1 MDIKIILGVVIA
13 FVVIIFLLS
22 FRKKNTGE
30 DNAVQESK
38 EVKKEVEASNN
49 DGQIIEREVDDLDD
63 ERIKEVLRHHPPF
76 VENMFEILL
85 PLDKKKA
92 FVKMEFSEQME
103 FIRNYMDNMSD
114 EEKAFLN
121 NMNQFDK
128 EKRLQEQRRKKAQNS
143 VLFFL
148 HFCKEN
154 VSPFNC
160 I

>member
-63 ERIKEVLRHHPPF
+63 ERIKEVLRTSS
-76 VENMFEILL
+76 
-85 PLDKKKA
+85 A
-92 FVKMEFSEQME
+92 FCGKYVYIMA
-103 FIRNYMDNMSD
+103 IG
-114 EEKAFLN
+114 
-121 NMNQFDK
+121 
-128 EKRLQEQRRKKAQNS
+128 
-143 VLFFL
+143 
-148 HFCKEN
+148 
-154 VSPFNC
+154 
-160 I
+160 

>member
-38 EVKKEVEASNN
+38 EVKKEAEASNN

-76 VENMFEILL
+76 VENMFTLW

-128 EKRLQEQRRKKAQNS
+128 EKRLQEAEKK
-143 VLFFL
+143 
-148 HFCKEN
+148 
-154 VSPFNC
+154 
-160 I
+160 

>member
-30 DNAVQESK
+30 DNVVQESK

-76 VENMFEILL
+76 VENMFTLW
-85 PLDKKKA
+85 PLVKKKA

-128 EKRLQEQRRKKAQNS
+128 EKRLQEAEKK
-143 VLFFL
+143 
-148 HFCKEN
+148 
-154 VSPFNC
+154 
-160 I
+160 

>member
-13 FVVIIFLLS
+13 VVVIIFLLS

-30 DNAVQESK
+30 QNTVQESK
-38 EVKKEVEASNN
+38 EVKEATVASNN

-63 ERIKEVLRHHPPF
+63 ELLKEVLRKHPPF
-76 VENMFEILL
+76 VENMFTLW

-103 FIRNYMDNMSD
+103 FIRDYMNNMSD

-121 NMNQFDK
+121 NMNQFDM
-128 EKRLQEQRRKKAQNS
+128 EKRLKEVEKK
-143 VLFFL
+143 
-148 HFCKEN
+148 
-154 VSPFNC
+154 
-160 I
+160 